1 MILRREVYQTLK
13 GFDMAYD
20 QGYWTDVDLAMRTR
34 QAGLDVVLQPLSVVY
49 HQGGS
54 NPLPRIAGDEQRS
67 GKDWLMESNS
77 RVFWERYYSLSKSR
91 TDSRG
96 S

>member
-1 MILRREVYQTLK
+1 MLRREVYQTLK
-13 GFDMAYD
+13 GFDKAYD
-20 QGYWTDVDLAMRTR
+20 QGYWTDIDLAMRIR

-54 NPLPRIAGDEQRS
+54 NPLPPVAGDEQQS

-77 RVFWERYYSLSKSR
+77 RVFWARCYPLFKSR

-96 S
+96 G